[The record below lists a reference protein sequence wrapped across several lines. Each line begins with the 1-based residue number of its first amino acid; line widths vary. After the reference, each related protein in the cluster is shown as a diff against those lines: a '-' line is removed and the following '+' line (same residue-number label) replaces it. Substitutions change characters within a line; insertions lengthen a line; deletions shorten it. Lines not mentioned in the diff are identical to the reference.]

1 MLQHL
6 RWPALGVLAAASLP
20 ALSSGCVLPAAAPN
34 AARAGFLMESAEPG
48 IEALRLARLPQD
60 EVIYFVL
67 PDRFENGDPAN
78 DRGGMDGGRLDHGFD
93 PTHRG
98 FYHGGDL
105 KGLTGRLDYIEGLG
119 VTAIWLG
126 PIYKNKPVQGP
137 PGNESAG
144 YHGYWILDFTQPDPH
159 FGTEEDLREFVQ
171 AVHARGMKLYLD
183 IITNHTADVIKYREC
198 IGLETVSRRPG
209 DDCPYR
215 PIADY
220 PYTTRGGPDGDTIN
234 EGFMGDRPPFQT
246 RGNFAALSR
255 SDYAYTPFIPEG
267 EEDLKVPGW
276 LNDLRYYHNR
286 GHTSFDGESSLYGDF
301 AGLDDL
307 FTAHPDVVEGFIEIY
322 KDWIT
327 RYRIDGFRID
337 TAKHVNEEFW
347 HAFNPAMV
355 EHARSIGIPNFYIFG
370 EVYDPSPDGLAVFTR
385 TGGFPTV
392 LDFAFQSALEDVLVK
407 NEPAARLE
415 RLFRA
420 DAIYAEGAADIAPT
434 FIGNHD
440 MGRFSGF
447 LRAAH
452 PQMPDDE
459 MLKRVSLAHAMMFFS
474 RGVPVIYYGDEQ
486 GFVSSGNDQLAR
498 ENMFPSLVEEYNA
511 AAMIGTSRT
520 AADSNFDTDHPLYR
534 AISEMAAIYHGHEA
548 LRRGEQVIRLAETDG
563 GVFAFSR
570 LSALGGEYIVAMNL
584 RNEAREVNVSV
595 DPRSRVFET
604 ISGACPSRSS
614 APGVIGLELAPLS
627 YTICRA
633 GGWKD

>member
-1 MLQHL
+1 MKIDGRSRRPGLL
-6 RWPALGVLAAASLP
+6 AALGAYLL
-20 ALSSGCVLPAAAPN
+20 LSACAAAP
-34 AARAGFLMESAEPG
+34 AAVNPLPDGLQPSQPEPANS
-48 IEALRLARLPQD
+48 EPRLARLPQD

-67 PDRFENGDPAN
+67 PDRFENGDPSN
-78 DRGGMDGGRLDHGFD
+78 DRGGIEGGRLDHGFD

-105 KGLTGRLDYIEGLG
+105 RGLIDRLDYIEGLG

-126 PIYKNKPVQGP
+126 PIYRNKPVQGP

-144 YHGYWILDFTQPDPH
+144 YHGYWILDFTRPDPH
-159 FGTEEDLREFVQ
+159 FGTEADLAEFVA

-198 IGLETVSRRPG
+198 LGLESTSGRPG

-215 PIADY
+215 SIADY
-220 PYTTRGGPDGDTIN
+220 PYTTRGGPDGEPIN
-234 EGFMGDRPPFQT
+234 QGFMGDRVPFQT
-246 RGNFAALSR
+246 RENFEKLTR
-255 SDYAYTPFIPEG
+255 TDYAYTPFVPEG
-267 EEDLKVPGW
+267 EEDVKVPAW
-276 LNDLRYYHNR
+276 LNDMRYYHNR
-286 GHTSFDGESSLYGDF
+286 GHTSFEGESSLYGDF

-307 FTAHPDVVEGFIEIY
+307 FTANPDVLGGFIDIY

-327 RYRIDGFRID
+327 KYRIDGFRID
-337 TAKHVNEEFW
+337 TAKHVNPEFW
-347 HAFNPAMV
+347 HAFNPAMI
-355 EHARSIGIPNFYIFG
+355 EHARALGIPNFYIFG

-392 LDFAFQSALEDVLVK
+392 LDFAFQSAVEDVLVGMQ
-407 NEPAARLE
+407 PAARLE

-420 DAIYAEGAADIAPT
+420 DAIYAEGAAAMAPT

-452 PQMPDDE
+452 PDMTDDE
-459 MLKRVSLAHAMMFFS
+459 MLKRVSLAHALMFFA

-498 ENMFPSLVEEYNA
+498 ENMFPSRVPEYIA
-511 AAMIGTSRT
+511 APMIGTSRT
-520 AADSNFDTDHPLYR
+520 AADSNFETEHPLYL
-534 AISEMAAIYHGHEA
+534 AIADMAATYRAHAG
-548 LRRGEQVIRLAETDG
+548 LRRGEQVTRLAETDG
-563 GVFAFSR
+563 GIFAFSR
-570 LSALGGEYIVAMNL
+570 LDTGAGEYVVVINM
-584 RNEAREVNVSV
+584 RDEARQVNISI
-595 DPRSRVFET
+595 DPRSREFAAIHGV
-604 ISGACPSRSS
+604 CPSRPS
-614 APGVIGLELAPLS
+614 APGVIGLELEPLAFV
-627 YTICRA
+627 ICRA